1 MTLLPKL
8 ARRLQILA
16 YIIEKPKLLA
26 LVLQGGS
33 VNKFISLDQPW
44 LHELKIETVLDI
56 GAHAGISAVTIHSLF
71 PKAQIYSFEP
81 LPICFQQL
89 QMRMAGVN
97 NFKGFNIAL
106 GDCLS
111 NLPLDCN
118 SFTPSSSF
126 LKMTDLHKTE
136 FPYTRH
142 SQPLS
147 VKVERLDT
155 IAEQIPIIDPL
166 WIKIDVQGY
175 EEKVLRGGEKTIQ
188 RAKLIIVETSFKKLY
203 EGQPLFD
210 NIYNHLIKLGFDYFG
225 SLDQLRSRKNGQVLQ
240 EDSIFMKNA

>member
-1 MTLLPKL
+1 MALLPKI

-16 YIIEKPKLLA
+16 HIIENPNLLA
-26 LVLQGGS
+26 LILQGGS
-33 VNKFISLDQPW
+33 VSKFISLDQPW
-44 LHELKIETVLDI
+44 LHELNIKTVLDI
-56 GAHAGISAVTIHSLF
+56 GAHAGISAVTIHSVF

-81 LPICFQQL
+81 LPICFHKL
-89 QMRMAGVN
+89 QMRMAGVK

-106 GDCLS
+106 GDCS
-111 NLPLDCN
+111 STLPLDCN

-142 SQPLS
+142 SQPLR

-155 IAEQIPIIDPL
+155 LAEQLTIIDPL

-175 EEKVLRGGEKTIQ
+175 EEKVMQGGEKTIQ
-188 RAKLIIVETSFKKLY
+188 RAKLIIIETSFQKLY

-210 NIYNHLIKLGFDYFG
+210 NIYNHLIKYGFNYFG
-225 SLDQLRSRKNGQVLQ
+225 SIDQLRSRKNGQVLQ
-240 EDSIFMKNA
+240 EDSIFMKNL